1 MVTICMHV
9 MTLRWTFKLVKMVKF
24 VLYVI
29 LQFKMNNKGFTSKR
43 RHPLKKIY
51 GTTCMM
57 TQTRVHNYKKKSMV
71 RSQKATWITKGKED

>member
-29 LQFKMNNKGFTSKR
+29 LQLKMNNKG
-43 RHPLKKIY
+43 I
-51 GTTCMM
+51 
-57 TQTRVHNYKKKSMV
+57 
-71 RSQKATWITKGKED
+71 